1 MRKGMEV
8 GTMEL
13 CAQYTPVKVLN
24 LVFTDYLKV
33 LLLVSE
39 IP

>member
-1 MRKGMEV
+1 
-8 GTMEL
+8 MEL
-13 CAQYTPVKVLN
+13 CVQYIPVKVLN
-24 LVFTDYLKV
+24 LGFTDYLKV